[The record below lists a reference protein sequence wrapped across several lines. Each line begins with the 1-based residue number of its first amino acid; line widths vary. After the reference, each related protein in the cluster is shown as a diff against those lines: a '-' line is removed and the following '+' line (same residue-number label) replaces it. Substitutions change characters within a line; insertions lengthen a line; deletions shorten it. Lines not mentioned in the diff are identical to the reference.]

1 MIHKRTFAS
10 VITSCIMLI
19 LFLGYTPNKRND
31 LSAYPIQPG
40 STIITETLSLPKQYK
55 NEYLVKAKPQYANLD
70 KHDQKQ
76 IDCLAKN
83 IYYES
88 GGEPKL
94 GWLAVAMVTINR
106 VNSGLFPT
114 NICYVVYQKTGKIYQ
129 FSWVGSRKHLTT
141 PAHELYN
148 EILEYAM
155 TFYYKHH
162 TLEDVT
168 KGALFF
174 HADYVNPRWNRVKT
188 AQIGRHIFYR

>member
-1 MIHKRTFAS
+1 MLHKRTIAS
-10 VITSCIMLI
+10 VITSCFMLI
-19 LFLGYTPNKRND
+19 LFLGFTSTVNNDVSAFPVSFRN
-31 LSAYPIQPG
+31 G
-40 STIITETLSLPKQYK
+40 IITETLPLPKQYK
-55 NEYLVKAKPQYANLD
+55 NDYVVKAKPQYVNLD

-94 GWLAVAMVTINR
+94 GWLAVAMVTMNR

-114 NICYVVYQKTGKIYQ
+114 NICDVVYQKTGKIYQ
-129 FSWVGSRKHLTT
+129 FSWVASRKHLTT

-162 TLEDVT
+162 HMEDVT

-174 HADYVNPRWNRVKT
+174 HADYVNPRWNREKT

>member
-1 MIHKRTFAS
+1 MLHKRTIAS
-10 VITSCIMLI
+10 VITSCFMLI
-19 LFLGYTPNKRND
+19 LFLGFTSTVNNDVSAFPVSFRN
-31 LSAYPIQPG
+31 G
-40 STIITETLSLPKQYK
+40 IITETLPLPKQYK
-55 NEYLVKAKPQYANLD
+55 NDYVVKAKPQYVNLD

-94 GWLAVAMVTINR
+94 GWLAVAMVTMNR

-114 NICYVVYQKTGKIYQ
+114 NICDVVYQKTGKIYQ
-129 FSWVGSRKHLTT
+129 FSWVASRKHLTT

-155 TFYYKHH
+155 TFYYKYHH
-162 TLEDVT
+162 MEDVT

-174 HADYVNPRWNRVKT
+174 HADYVNPRWNREKT

>member
-1 MIHKRTFAS
+1 MLHRTITP
-10 VITSCIMLI
+10 VISLCFMLI
-19 LFLGYTPNKRND
+19 LFFGHTGTVQNGTVAFPVLLGNT
-31 LSAYPIQPG
+31 
-40 STIITETLSLPKQYK
+40 TIEERLPSQ
-55 NEYLVKAKPQYANLD
+55 EVQFVNLD
-70 KHDQKQ
+70 PKDKKQ

-88 GGEPKL
+88 GGETKL
-94 GWLAVAMVTINR
+94 GWLAVAMVTMNR

-114 NICYVVYQKTGKIYQ
+114 NICDVVYQKTGKIYQ
-129 FSWVGSRKHLTT
+129 FSWVASRKHLTT

-148 EILEYAM
+148 EVLEYAM
-155 TFYYKHH
+155 TFFYKHH

>member
-1 MIHKRTFAS
+1 MLHKRTFAS
-10 VITSCIMLI
+10 VITSCFVLI
-19 LFLGYTPNKRND
+19 IFLGYAPVSKQNID
-31 LSAYPIQPG
+31 AYPISSR
-40 STIITETLSLPKQYK
+40 STIITEKLSLPKPYIE
-55 NEYLVKAKPQYANLD
+55 EYVVKAKPTFASLD
-70 KHDQKQ
+70 SSDKKE
-76 IDCLAKN
+76 IECLAKN

-94 GWLAVAMVTINR
+94 GWLAVAMVTVNR

-114 NICYVVYQKTGKIYQ
+114 SICDVVYQKTGKIYQ
-129 FSWVGSRKHLTT
+129 FSWVAKRNHLTT

-174 HADYVNPRWNRVKT
+174 HADYVNPRWNREKT

>member
-1 MIHKRTFAS
+1 MLHKRTLAS
-10 VITSCIMLI
+10 VLTLCSI
-19 LFLGYTPNKRND
+19 LFLGYIPNTRND
-31 LSAYPIQPG
+31 VSAYPIRPG
-40 STIITETLSLPKQYK
+40 STIITETLPLPKQYK
-55 NEYLVKAKPQYANLD
+55 NDYLVKAKPQYVNLD
-70 KHDQKQ
+70 KYDQKQ

-88 GGEPKL
+88 GSESKL

-106 VNSGLFPT
+106 VNSGLFPS
-114 NICYVVYQKTGKIYQ
+114 NICDVVYQKTGKIYQ
-129 FSWVGSRKHLTT
+129 FSWVASRKHLTT
-141 PAHELYN
+141 PEHELYN

-162 TLEDVT
+162 TMEDVT

-174 HADYVNPRWNRVKT
+174 HADYVNPRWNREKT

>member
-1 MIHKRTFAS
+1 
-10 VITSCIMLI
+10 MLI
-19 LFLGYTPNKRND
+19 LFLSFAPTTNTGAAAFPVSSRTVV
-31 LSAYPIQPG
+31 
-40 STIITETLSLPKQYK
+40 ITETLPLPKQYK
-55 NEYLVKAKPQYANLD
+55 NEHLTKAQPQYANLD
-70 KHDQKQ
+70 THDKKQ

-94 GWLAVAMVTINR
+94 GWLAVAMVTMNR
-106 VNSGLFPT
+106 VNSGMFPT
-114 NICYVVYQKTGKIYQ
+114 NICDVVYQKTGKIYQ
-129 FSWVGSRKHLTT
+129 FSWVATRKHLTT

-155 TFYYKHH
+155 AFYYKHH

-188 AQIGRHIFYR
+188 TQIGRHIFYR